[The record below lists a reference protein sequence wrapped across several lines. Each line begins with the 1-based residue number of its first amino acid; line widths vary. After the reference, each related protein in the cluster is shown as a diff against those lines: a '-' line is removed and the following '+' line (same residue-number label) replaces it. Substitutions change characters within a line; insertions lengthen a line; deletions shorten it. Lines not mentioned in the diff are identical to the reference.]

1 MVAHSKKNDKRDFVK
16 LASILLLFKNQ
27 LSEKKTC
34 ICVKLGFI
42 VYFIALFSYGQAKWV
57 AQKETSDRRNLKSK
71 EELSAHCVKF
81 SKVFTRSNELLALIR
96 YSSYSF
102 LFFLSIID
110 NARQFST
117 QNHWSK
123 LTYLCWMKTVKFLR
137 YDFNFQLNS
146 CQYRNSKSKQ
156 KNNILDWK
164 LIKYIF

>member
-1 MVAHSKKNDKRDFVK
+1 MIKGTLSNWPVFCYFSKTNFLR
-16 LASILLLFKNQ
+16 
-27 LSEKKTC
+27 KKTC

-57 AQKETSDRRNLKSK
+57 AQKETSERWNLKSK

-110 NARQFST
+110 NAHQFSI
-117 QNHWSK
+117 QVSWSK
-123 LTYLCWMKTVKFLR
+123 LIYLCCMKTVKFPQ
-137 YDFNFQLNS
+137 YHFNFQLNS

>member
-1 MVAHSKKNDKRDFVK
+1 MVAHSKKNGKRDFVK

-27 LSEKKTC
+27 LSEKKNMYLRKTWLHSLLYC
-34 ICVKLGFI
+34 TLQLWTSKIGCTERNFG
-42 VYFIALFSYGQAKWV
+42 
-57 AQKETSDRRNLKSK
+57 ETKFKSK

-110 NARQFST
+110 NAHQFSI
-117 QNHWSK
+117 QVSWSK
-123 LTYLCWMKTVKFLR
+123 LIYLCCMKTVKFPQ
-137 YDFNFQLNS
+137 YHFNFQLNS

>member
-1 MVAHSKKNDKRDFVK
+1 MIKGTLSNWPVFCYFSKTNFLR
-16 LASILLLFKNQ
+16 
-27 LSEKKTC
+27 KKTC

-57 AQKETSDRRNLKSK
+57 AQKETSERRNLKSK

-110 NARQFST
+110 NAHQFSI
-117 QNHWSK
+117 QVSWSK
-123 LTYLCWMKTVKFLR
+123 LIYLCCMKTVKFPQ
-137 YDFNFQLNS
+137 YHFNFQLNS